1 MDDQETTHGRICP
14 SQFLAEQGIAYI
26 VHARSAVLR
35 FNWPGQEAQF
45 AHTLDQVYGE
55 FTFFIRYTCR
65 WRYFLLGELARL
77 RLDAFLCGCQFKVHV
92 RFSLSIWSEH
102 GETFYFDQRLIL
114 AKARDLKKGFGTIII
129 AEEGAMYLAQRFK
142 LSTVLI
148 PAGHKD
154 GIFRMIWPL
163 PA

>member
-1 MDDQETTHGRICP
+1 MDGQKSITGRIGP
-14 SQFLAEQGIAYI
+14 SQSPDEQGIAYI

-92 RFSLSIWSEH
+92 RFSLSIWIQH

-114 AKARDLKKGFGTIII
+114 EKTRDLKTGFSSIII
-129 AEEGAMYLAQRFK
+129 TEEGAMY
-142 LSTVLI
+142 
-148 PAGHKD
+148 
-154 GIFRMIWPL
+154 
-163 PA
+163 